1 MKVLKPVKFVQSMLL
16 SSTATD
22 STPIY
27 SPTTTYAKDAL
38 VQYEGNI
45 YISLVASNIGKTP
58 GVLGSE
64 GNWLIKGP
72 TNVYAMFDNQV
83 STQTIA
89 TSPLTVTFAPS
100 AVVDTIALVNISS
113 AVTVSID
120 VLDKPGG
127 VNVFSRVYQLDG
139 TIITDWFGYFF
150 EPFNLSSELII
161 QGIPLYSSAVIT
173 ISITS
178 GGSVGVGSI
187 LFGNVYKLGHT
198 AYGSS
203 VGIRDYSIK
212 ETDAFGNTTFVQR
225 PYSRRGSFSIDIPKA
240 NLNKVSKILESIRTT
255 PVVWIATEDDN
266 YQFSTIFGYYKDYN
280 IEISYPS
287 HSLCSLDI
295 EGLT

>member
-1 MKVLKPVKFVQSMLL
+1 MLL

-22 STPIY
+22 STPLY
-27 SPTTTYAKDAL
+27 SATTTYAKDAL
-38 VQYEGNI
+38 VQYEGNV

-58 GVLGSE
+58 GALGSE

-83 STQTIA
+83 STQTLA
-89 TSPLTVTFAPS
+89 TSPLTVTFTPN
-100 AVVDTIALVNISS
+100 AVIDTIAIVNISTATTIS
-113 AVTVSID
+113 VN

-127 VNVFSRVYQLDG
+127 VNVFSQTYQLDG
-139 TIITDWFGYFF
+139 TVITDWFAYFF
-150 EPFNLSSELII
+150 EPFDLSSELIV
-161 QGIPLYSSAVIT
+161 QGIPLYSTAVIT
-173 ISITS
+173 IEISS
-178 GGSVGVGSI
+178 GGSVGVGSV
-187 LFGNVYKLGHT
+187 LFGTIYKLGST
-198 AYGSS
+198 SYGSS

-225 PYSRRGSFSIDIPKA
+225 PYSRRGSFSIDIPKS

-255 PVVWIATEDDN
+255 PVVWIASEDDD
-266 YQFSTIFGYYKDYN
+266 YQFSTIFGYYRDYN
-280 IEISYPS
+280 IEISYPN